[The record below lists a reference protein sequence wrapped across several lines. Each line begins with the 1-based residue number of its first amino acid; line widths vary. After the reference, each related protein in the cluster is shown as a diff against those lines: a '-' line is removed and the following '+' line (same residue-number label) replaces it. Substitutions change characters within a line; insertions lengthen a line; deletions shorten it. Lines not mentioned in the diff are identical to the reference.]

1 MAATTY
7 VSESSESKKSQ
18 ECWKQVF
25 TKIDNEQIQN
35 CGDNQNNNNSSN
47 ATSVFP
53 CDFAS
58 LCRVVNDL
66 NSGFSLLREQLES
79 VVENLDTVS
88 KTNYRIHDKV
98 QNFLSSHLLIL
109 YVKHARRNGDFSQ
122 DIFVYSTVVCRNLN

>member
-1 MAATTY
+1 MKVKMAANTY
-7 VSESSESKKSQ
+7 ASESSEIKKSQ

-25 TKIDNEQIQN
+25 TQIDNEQIQN
-35 CGDNQNNNNSSN
+35 FGDNQNNSN
-47 ATSVFP
+47 DVTGVFP

-66 NSGFSLLREQLES
+66 NSGFSLLRAQLES

-98 QNFLSSHLLIL
+98 QVLSAHSGANI
-109 YVKHARRNGDFSQ
+109 V
-122 DIFVYSTVVCRNLN
+122 IF